1 MKMKEK
7 LAVMRFF
14 LKENTKGGVTV
25 FICLIL
31 IPVLMFTGLMIDFA
45 RIKLYH
51 AEAASV
57 SANYADA
64 VLSQYDE
71 MLYNVYGL
79 LAVTQDEE
87 AIKALDVIRE
97 YMASAYDPSTTGKV
111 TNASKSDLKHL
122 PNNVVFIG
130 MNNAALDSLWS
141 PYGNTK
147 MVLSSVADKK
157 SGRDNSL
164 ANKYVFADQV
174 CDYMKIIGPV
184 DLAWNG
190 ILSAVEGNEQAK
202 QKKELMNQRKK
213 VDDNY
218 NKLDDRLKELYNKI
232 CDVNKFDEWEIPDE
246 IISNVD
252 KYIYNYNDVFYSRF
266 AELVGGK
273 YEGNYNI
280 DISDSIFG
288 SLFEALGEE
297 VKKENKGQYEAWK
310 TEIDNIPLN
319 SDPETYSYNPLYMI
333 KCYREVLATENL
345 ENLVKNKYGDLDN
358 WGGTK
363 YALTLFAKQ
372 FETMTNNELNEIGKK
387 LKEDSNVKKSLND
400 IKNLLQGKT
409 HNILGIEV
417 KETGINQNARNAEE
431 EREKLLTMCDNMS
444 NNDMAEGMKDEYS
457 FEAKNYNDED
467 KTDLEA
473 IDNGNIKFVGKFDY
487 SYLQQKYMGSIN
499 YIAALNNFLES
510 DKAIMNEQ
518 ISNMKELSSEL
529 VKYID
534 LQLENVENGT
544 FSSWDFQKYMREQNK
559 MYRCGFYMYLQMTDK
574 DLIFKDRD
582 SVEKAF
588 EALNTDCKWFNIT
601 DGKANKIPE
610 NQDYS
615 TLWEVLVKWYGEGGS
630 SNKKDAKTK
639 IYKDLLAKIKEI
651 VGKGDAGQSLI
662 DSFDGV
668 SIPDGIT
675 CEALSNSEALEQS
688 ISSLFG
694 DDGNFNGN
702 ADTQK
707 SPRDGSYY
715 LTKLLMMDYD
725 WNFFANATFDKHPEK
740 DKDKKENPAD
750 AFQGKTLKGEKIT
763 DKTNYLV
770 NTVTPKGE
778 TSFLGGA
785 ELEFIYWGN
794 RDAQSNLKAV
804 RTQIT
809 VIRAVENFASTYS
822 IKEINNAISAIRN
835 ALAAIPIAAL
845 IVPPLIRAAIAMA
858 ETYMDLK
865 ALYEGKSIALYKS
878 KLEHLTLLQNADLK
892 KLVEDMFTSE
902 GNSSPLSQKSSSSDD
917 DETIMFNYSQFVI
930 LCTML
935 FCDTDTIVE
944 RTQTLVELNMNL
956 RLSNKDTV
964 KNAKTADDLKFRL
977 SDAKVTV
984 TSVCTIDKMNLL
996 VLGGIFKDETVEDY
1010 LSGDKTEILKNGF
1023 SYTVSRSY

>member
-7 LAVMRFF
+7 LAVIGFF

-31 IPVLMFTGLMIDFA
+31 IPVLMFTGMMIDFA

-57 SANYADA
+57 SASYADA

-97 YMASAYDPSTTGKV
+97 YIASAYDPSSTGKV

-213 VDDNY
+213 VDDKY

-232 CDVNKFDEWEIPDE
+232 CDVNLYGEWNVPDQLIELNNNFKTEFDSICD
-246 IISNVD
+246 D
-252 KYIYNYNDVFYSRF
+252 F
-266 AELVGGK
+266 ADLAGGK
-273 YEGNYNI
+273 KSNGVTVKNI
-280 DISDSIFG
+280 NSK
-288 SLFEALGEE
+288 LGIIMYQLKEE
-297 VKKENKGQYEAWK
+297 SAKDNGGQIETWK
-310 TEIDNIPLN
+310 SEMGTTIQGN
-319 SDPETYSYNPLYMI
+319 SDPTQYAYNYLYQMYCYKEIIGAQSDNYLQYYSNYGKLKNWNPEYKLLMRINGLKAVMENDFKTISDELTKSDSGI
-333 KCYREVLATENL
+333 K
-345 ENLVKNKYGDLDN
+345 KDLDDVI
-358 WGGTK
+358 T
-363 YALTLFAKQ
+363 
-372 FETMTNNELNEIGKK
+372 
-387 LKEDSNVKKSLND
+387 
-400 IKNLLQGKT
+400 LLQGSSGF
-409 HNILGIEV
+409 LG
-417 KETGINQNARNAEE
+417 KEGIGTVAADA
-431 EREKLLTMCDNMS
+431 ERERTNLINMCDNMPQ
-444 NNDMAEGMKDEYS
+444 NDMAQGMKDEYS
-457 FEAKNYNDED
+457 FEAKNYSDPE
-467 KTDLEA
+467 KQDLDA
-473 IDNGNIKFVGKFDY
+473 VDSGNIQFVGAFDY
-487 SYLQQKYMGSIN
+487 NYLIEKYNSSLN
-499 YIAALNNFLES
+499 YIDKLNELLAQDKALLEESIAYLTALES
-510 DKAIMNEQ
+510 DLVSY
-518 ISNMKELSSEL
+518 ISQ
-529 VKYID
+529 
-534 LQLENVENGT
+534 QLNYVENGT
-544 FSSWDFQKYMREQNK
+544 KGAQLIWNYEFYRTRTKGSTYDLGFNRYMAANGRS
-559 MYRCGFYMYLQMTDK
+559 LV
-574 DLIFKDRD
+574 FKDED
-582 SVEKAF
+582 SVKNAIPD
-588 EALNTDCKWFNIT
+588 DCKWFDIA
-601 DGKANKIPE
+601 DGKAAKTPE
-610 NQDYS
+610 NRDYS
-615 TLWEVLVKWYGEGGS
+615 KFWNILVKWYGEGGS
-630 SNKKDAKTK
+630 SGKKDAKTK

-662 DSFDGV
+662 DSFSGI
-668 SIPDGIT
+668 SIPDTVT
-675 CEALSNSEALEQS
+675 CEALSNSEAVEQS

-694 DDGNFNGN
+694 DDGDFTGN
-702 ADTQK
+702 TDTQK

-725 WNFFANATFDKHPEK
+725 WNFFAGATFDKHPEK
-740 DKDKKENPAD
+740 DSDGKENPAD
-750 AFQGKTLKGEKIT
+750 AFQGKSLKGEKIT

-770 NTVTPKGE
+770 NTVTPEGE
-778 TSFLGGA
+778 SSFLGGA

-809 VIRAVENFASTYS
+809 IIRAVENFASTYS
-822 IKEINNAISAIRN
+822 IQEINNAISTIRN

-878 KLEHLTLLQNADLK
+878 KIGHMTLLNDPELWSTIEQ
-892 KLVEDMFTSE
+892 MFTSE
-902 GNSSPLSQKSSSSDD
+902 DNLSSPLAKKGDSKDD
-917 DETIMFNYSQFVI
+917 DDTVMFNYSQFVI

-935 FCDTDTIVE
+935 FCNTDTITE
-944 RTQTLVELNMNL
+944 RTKTLVELNMNYRL
-956 RLSNKDTV
+956 NDSDMEKVKSEENIKFHLSN
-964 KNAKTADDLKFRL
+964 
-977 SDAKVTV
+977 AKVTV

-996 VLGGIFKDETVEDY
+996 VLGGIFKDEAVEDY

>member
-1 MKMKEK
+1 MKIKEK
-7 LAVMRFF
+7 LAVIGFF

-57 SANYADA
+57 SASYADA
-64 VLSQYDE
+64 MLSQYDE
-71 MLYNVYGL
+71 MLYDVYGL

-111 TNASKSDLKHL
+111 TNASKSDLKYL
-122 PNNVVFIG
+122 PNNVMFIG

-232 CDVNKFDEWEIPDE
+232 CDVNLYGEWDVPDKLIELNKNFKTEFDSICD
-246 IISNVD
+246 D
-252 KYIYNYNDVFYSRF
+252 F
-266 AELVGGK
+266 ADLAGGK
-273 YEGNYNI
+273 KSNGVTVRNI
-280 DISDSIFG
+280 DSK
-288 SLFEALGEE
+288 LGIIMNQLKEE
-297 VKKENKGQYEAWK
+297 SAKDNGGQIETWK
-310 TEIDNIPLN
+310 SEMGTTIQGN
-319 SDPETYSYNPLYMI
+319 SDPTQYAYNYLYQMYCYKEIIGAQSDNYLQYHSNYGKLQNWNPEYKLLMRINGLKAVMENDFKTISDELTKSDSGI
-333 KCYREVLATENL
+333 K
-345 ENLVKNKYGDLDN
+345 KDLDDVI
-358 WGGTK
+358 T
-363 YALTLFAKQ
+363 
-372 FETMTNNELNEIGKK
+372 
-387 LKEDSNVKKSLND
+387 
-400 IKNLLQGKT
+400 LLQGSSGF
-409 HNILGIEV
+409 LG
-417 KETGINQNARNAEE
+417 KEGIGTIAGNADQ
-431 EREKLLTMCDNMS
+431 ERTKLLNMCDNMKD
-444 NNDMAEGMKDEYS
+444 NDMAQGMKDEYS
-457 FEAKNYNDED
+457 FEAKNYSDPEKQD
-467 KTDLEA
+467 IEA
-473 IDNGNIKFVGKFDY
+473 VDSGNIQFVGAFDY
-487 SYLQQKYMGSIN
+487 NFLTQKFISSRSYISKLNELLEQDKAVLEGYIQYLTNLESYLVSYITQQLN
-499 YIAALNNFLES
+499 YIDQGVKGAQLIWNFQFYQENHGRSYDLGFKNMPNTGS
-510 DKAIMNEQ
+510 LVFTDR
-518 ISNMKELSSEL
+518 IS
-529 VKYID
+529 
-534 LQLENVENGT
+534 VEN
-544 FSSWDFQKYMREQNK
+544 
-559 MYRCGFYMYLQMTDK
+559 
-574 DLIFKDRD
+574 
-582 SVEKAF
+582 
-588 EALNTDCKWFNIT
+588 ALPFNCKWFDIT

-610 NQDYS
+610 NQDYT

-662 DSFDGV
+662 DSFEGV

-675 CEALSNSEALEQS
+675 CEALSNSEAVEQS

-702 ADTQK
+702 TDTQK

-770 NTVTPKGE
+770 NMVTPKGE
-778 TSFLGGA
+778 SSFLGGA

-809 VIRAVENFASTYS
+809 IIRAVENFASTYS

-845 IVPPLIRAAIAMA
+845 IVPPLIRAAVAMA

-892 KLVEDMFTSE
+892 KLVEEMFTSE
-902 GNSSPLSQKSSSSDD
+902 GNGSPLAQKSSKKDD

-964 KNAKTADDLKFRL
+964 KNAASADDLKFKL